1 MYPSSSAGR
10 QLAISPDRDSNTD
23 IGRMT
28 EREDI
33 DNSESL
39 PLLQM
44 DVGADS
50 EHISAEGSSGIRAD
64 DQRDMDAVP
73 SNAGFVINN
82 STFNDI
88 QGDYYHVFLLADI

>member
-1 MYPSSSAGR
+1 
-10 QLAISPDRDSNTD
+10 
-23 IGRMT
+23 MT

-50 EHISAEGSSGIRAD
+50 EHISAEGSSGNMCVGPLKFI
-64 DQRDMDAVP
+64 
-73 SNAGFVINN
+73 
-82 STFNDI
+82 
-88 QGDYYHVFLLADI
+88 VFLSL